1 MANRNMHMRRYLRE
15 IRNGL
20 PCSRELKRKI
30 IDEISS
36 SVSRYLTKNPGGNYD
51 EIVAKFGTPEQIAS
65 SYVNEMDSSELVH
78 KLLIRKKIVRMVFAV
93 AIVVVILWVGVVSIS
108 LLNEIKNAD
117 GYYDVSIVDNETNHN
132 DQGGN

>member
-1 MANRNMHMRRYLRE
+1 M
-15 IRNGL
+15 
-20 PCSRELKRKI
+20 KRKI

-36 SVSRYLTKNPGGNYD
+36 SVSRYLTENPGGNYD